1 MVRQGRGKCLPYIHL
16 TGLGDC
22 GAVRRL
28 LSCVY
33 SLHLGKSFFQCSRHL
48 CDARRAHPFFPIK
61 GNQSSSGVAREV
73 SQMALYWDTS
83 LLEDIKELLI
93 IAVILIEK
101 DYESLRQHSRVEIQ
115 VE

>member
-1 MVRQGRGKCLPYIHL
+1 
-16 TGLGDC
+16 
-22 GAVRRL
+22 
-28 LSCVY
+28 
-33 SLHLGKSFFQCSRHL
+33 
-48 CDARRAHPFFPIK
+48 
-61 GNQSSSGVAREV
+61 VAREV